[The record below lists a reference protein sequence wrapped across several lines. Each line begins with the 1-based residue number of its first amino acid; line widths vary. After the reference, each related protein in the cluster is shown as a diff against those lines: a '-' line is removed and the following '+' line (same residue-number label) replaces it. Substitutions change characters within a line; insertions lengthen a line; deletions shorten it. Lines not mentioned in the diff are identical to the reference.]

1 MVYSINRFF
10 FPQEKKIQ
18 WHYYNYNQ
26 LPIII
31 INSLSS
37 CANLPF
43 LKIFNFM
50 MKQHPKSKKVRIF
63 FVQILPYAQKIIIK
77 ILQQFLKV
85 KTLRVIGLHKPMS

>member
-1 MVYSINRFF
+1 
-10 FPQEKKIQ
+10 
-18 WHYYNYNQ
+18 
-26 LPIII
+26 
-31 INSLSS
+31 
-37 CANLPF
+37 
-43 LKIFNFM
+43 M